1 MEDLKRVWKIKRNRY
16 KLSFCWIFR
25 KAVDEFESFCEENDL
40 KFIFSYA
47 IILKKMIEIGKI
59 YVKITKSRG

>member
-1 MEDLKRVWKIKRNRY
+1 M
-16 KLSFCWIFR
+16 SFCLIFR
-25 KAVDEFESFCEENDL
+25 KAVDEFESFYEEDDL
-40 KFIFSYA
+40 KSIFSYA